1 MKKLDYEKI
10 IKEKLKA
17 KGKKP
22 IKFKLLLSELRKSYH
37 KFNFDDF
44 TRAIELMKDDGIIVE
59 DDRGIL
65 LTEKKNLIKCEVV
78 RVTKTFAFVKDLAT
92 ATEYFV
98 SGKSLKGAMPTDIVM
113 CRPVKSYGES
123 PEAEVIVVAKENCN
137 RFTGDIVKEFGRL
150 RVMPDSLCK
159 SAMDFLNPDGIE
171 VQEGDKV
178 MVEIIQRGKRHSD
191 HLCSIV
197 SSFGSSLKASVCALS
212 VLDVNGVTPM
222 FPPSVIANAREV
234 SDYRQI
240 DREAKNRLDLREE
253 KIFTIDGADT
263 KDIDDAI
270 SVKRADNGYELGV
283 HIADVSYYVL
293 EKSPLDDEA
302 FKRGTSVYYA
312 NRVIPM
318 LPKELSNGICSLNP
332 KEDRLAFSC
341 LMKLDSNANVVSFKF
356 AKTIICS
363 KVKGVYSEIN
373 ELLEGYN
380 SKVLTEKYAEVSDSL
395 TVMKELADK
404 LLKKRHDRGA
414 PSLSSVESKLVI
426 NEQDICVNVLPIERG
441 VSEEIIED
449 FMLLANECAAKFGK
463 EKKLPFVYR
472 IHEDPSDDKLMNLK
486 TYLTLLNVPFPNNK
500 LKLSPKDFSDIL
512 ERTKGEGYELAV
524 NNMVLRAMAKAK
536 YSPEP
541 IGHFGL
547 VLADYAHFTSPIR
560 RYPDLAIHR
569 IMSAY
574 LSGTSFEECS
584 KKYSAFVDAASDNS
598 TNTEIRAMTIERD
611 CEERY
616 KAEYM
621 KSRIGEEEV
630 GVISS
635 VTGFGVFVTLP
646 NTCEGLCHIDTMP
659 DGEYYYDGSM
669 SLKNMNTGDK
679 YMFGDKMRVKVIN
692 ANVSAGKVDFEPVL

>member
-10 IKEKLKA
+10 IADKLKA

-22 IKFKLLLSELRKSYH
+22 VKFKVLLAELRKSYH
-37 KFNFDDF
+37 KFSFEDF
-44 TRAIELMKDDGIIVE
+44 TRALENMKNDGVIIESEKGIA
-59 DDRGIL
+59 
-65 LTEKKNLIKCEVV
+65 LTDKKKLIKCEVV
-78 RVTKTFAFVKDLAT
+78 RVTKTFAFVKDVKT

-113 CRPVKSYGES
+113 CRQVKSYGDS
-123 PEAEVIVVAKENCN
+123 PEAEVVTVAAENCN
-137 RFTGDIVKEFGRL
+137 RFTGDIVREFGRL

-171 VQEGDKV
+171 VREGDKV

-212 VLDVNGVTPM
+212 VLDVNGVTPV

-240 DREAKNRLDLREE
+240 DIEAKKRLDLRNE
-253 KIFTIDGADT
+253 KIFTIDSADT
-263 KDIDDAI
+263 KDIDDAV
-270 SVKRADNGYELGV
+270 SVKRTENGYELGV
-283 HIADVSYYVL
+283 HIADVSFYVK

-318 LPKELSNGICSLNP
+318 LPKELSNSICSLNP
-332 KEDRLAFSC
+332 NEDRLAFSC
-341 LMKLDSNANVVSFKF
+341 LMKLDNNADVVSFKF
-356 AKTIICS
+356 SKSVIRS

-373 ELLEGYN
+373 ELLEGFN
-380 SKVLTEKYAEVSDSL
+380 GKALTEKYAEVIDCL
-395 TVMKELADK
+395 PVMNEIADK
-404 LLKKRHDRGA
+404 LLSKRKNRGA
-414 PSLSSVESKLVI
+414 PSLSSVESKLI
-426 NEQDICVNVLPIERG
+426 IDENDICVDVKPRERG
-441 VSEEIIED
+441 RSEEIIED
-449 FMLLANECAAKFGK
+449 FMLLANECAARFGR

-472 IHEDPSDDKLMNLK
+472 IHEDPSDEKLMNLK
-486 TYLTLLNVPFPNNK
+486 AYLTLLNVPFPNNK
-500 LKLSPKDFSDIL
+500 MKFQPKDFADIL

-569 IMSAY
+569 IMTAY
-574 LSGTSFEECS
+574 LSGVSFDECS
-584 KKYSAFVDAASDNS
+584 KKYSSFVDSASDNS

-616 KAEYM
+616 KAEFM
-621 KSRIGEEEV
+621 KSKIGEEAD
-630 GVISS
+630 GIISS

-646 NTCEGLCHIDTMP
+646 NTCEGLVHIETMP
-659 DGEYYYDGSM
+659 DGEYYYDGGM
-669 SLKNMNTGDK
+669 TLKNMNTGDK
-679 YMFGDKMRVKVIN
+679 YSVGDKMRVKVVN
-692 ANVSAGKVDFEPVL
+692 ANVSAGKVDFEPV